1 MPLKDSNWR
10 FPRQLLHTIEIGSAF
25 STLMENPRNGLDCR
39 AGGCRGE
46 RVALRENPHNQSA
59 DIMRDRRTTLRV
71 KLPHGPFNIMKVNVS
86 YIILSFFFFFFVP
99 AIKKKSRNSTQH
111 GAGGDAGP
119 SSDQVA
125 NYFKALRRSRLCC
138 RRRTFAGR
146 HHPYRRCLRLLL
158 PLCRYDFATSKM
170 PGVIDPPTPN
180 ARNQFHGQKEM
191 GTCAV
196 DAFEIKMIV

>member
-1 MPLKDSNWR
+1 MSLIS
-10 FPRQLLHTIEIGSAF
+10 F
-25 STLMENPRNGLDCR
+25 S
-39 AGGCRGE
+39 
-46 RVALRENPHNQSA
+46 
-59 DIMRDRRTTLRV
+59 
-71 KLPHGPFNIMKVNVS
+71 
-86 YIILSFFFFFFVP
+86 LSFFFLSP
-99 AIKKKSRNSTQH
+99 QSRNSTQH

-196 DAFEIKMIV
+196 DAFEIKMIVWYKEKKKEEEDKKKKTKEEKFNQYLGTQISRRQQQSSVLDRCRRTVRAEGRMDGCYQLLTIRMIGSGVVVRRNADPATHRQSP